1 MAPLWAVPP
10 LILPAIDMRAS
21 RVEIDA
27 LPCFPL
33 IDPQFLEPAEHRRLL
48 EFAMANEQAFGNID
62 AADYWKGRTLTPDDI
77 HDADIREIFRG
88 TRDRIIA
95 RVSALLEAELGPQP
109 PLYSD
114 LINFAR
120 WPEGYELQP
129 HADSENPGGAAHPFP
144 WRDLATVMYLND
156 DYEGGEIYFPNL
168 GLELKPAPRTL
179 IVFPGTLFFLHGVRR
194 VTRGMR
200 HTIASFLTFDPAHR
214 HEFC

>member
-1 MAPLWAVPP
+1 
-10 LILPAIDMRAS
+10 MRAA
-21 RVEIDA
+21 RADIDA
-27 LPCFPL
+27 LPSFPL
-33 IDPQFLEPAEHRRLL
+33 IDPQFLELDEHRQLL
-48 EFAMANEQAFGNID
+48 DFALHNERSFGSLD

-77 HDADIREIFRG
+77 DDAAIRDIFRN
-88 TRDRIIA
+88 TRDRILA
-95 RVSALLEAELGPQP
+95 RVAALLEAEFGPQP

-120 WPEGYELQP
+120 WPPGYELQP
-129 HADSENPGGAAHPFP
+129 HADSENPDGVEHPFP
-144 WRDLATVMYLND
+144 WRDFATVMYLND

-200 HTIASFLTFDPAHR
+200 HTIASFLTFDAGHR
-214 HEFC
+214 HEFR